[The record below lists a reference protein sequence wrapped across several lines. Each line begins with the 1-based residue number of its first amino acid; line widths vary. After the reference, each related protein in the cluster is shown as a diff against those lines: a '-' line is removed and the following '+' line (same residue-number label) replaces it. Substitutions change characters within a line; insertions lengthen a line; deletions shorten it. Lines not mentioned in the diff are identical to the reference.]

1 MVFEAG
7 LAGLRTAPLEHG
19 FLSED
24 KIEIRESLTWHWWIL
39 EVLPLKRLTFTRRED
54 GKHLITRK

>member
-7 LAGLRTAPLEHG
+7 LVGLRTAPLERG

-24 KIEIRESLTWHWWIL
+24 EIEIKESLTWHWWIL
-39 EVLPLKRLTFTRRED
+39 EVLPFKRPTFTRRED
-54 GKHLITRK
+54 GKHLITYK